1 MTDLV
6 VVGAGTMGAWTAY
19 HAARAGRKT
28 VLIDAYGAGHPR
40 ATSGDET
47 RIIRASHGAD
57 SYYTRWA
64 RQARDAWIAFGDE
77 WSEPVHLEVGVLWFA
92 RRHDGFEAA
101 SERTL
106 RAEGIPVER
115 LTAAE
120 IVDRW
125 PQVSTAGIAFGV
137 FEPQG
142 GVLLARRAIAAL
154 ARAFTRTG
162 GRFELASVQP
172 GHRERRRL
180 MDVVTADGIH
190 YSGDAFVFAC
200 GPWLPRLFPEQLG
213 NLIRVTKQ
221 DGVFIG
227 PPAGDG
233 RFAAEWLPAWVDY
246 DASFY
251 GIPAIDGRGVK
262 VAPDRYGPVFDP
274 TNGERIVDPESARL
288 AHRYAGRRFPAL
300 AGQPIVETRVC
311 QYETTPDTHFVI
323 DRHPEFDNVWLVG
336 GGSGHGFKHGPVIGQ
351 YVLDRLAGRPTAP
364 GDERFGIL
372 RPRAPVTG
380 DGLRTGG
387 DSIAADWDAY

>member
-1 MTDLV
+1 M
-6 VVGAGTMGAWTAY
+6 
-19 HAARAGRKT
+19 
-28 VLIDAYGAGHPR
+28 
-40 ATSGDET
+40 
-47 RIIRASHGAD
+47 
-57 SYYTRWA
+57 
-64 RQARDAWIAFGDE
+64 
-77 WSEPVHLEVGVLWFA
+77 
-92 RRHDGFEAA
+92 
-101 SERTL
+101 
-106 RAEGIPVER
+106 
-115 LTAAE
+115 
-120 IVDRW
+120 
-125 PQVSTAGIAFGV
+125 
-137 FEPQG
+137 
-142 GVLLARRAIAAL
+142 AAL
-154 ARAFTRTG
+154 ARAFTRSG
-162 GRFELASVQP
+162 GRFELAHVHP

-200 GPWLPRLFPEQLG
+200 GPWLPQLFPEQLG

-221 DGVFIG
+221 DGFFIG

-351 YVLDRLAGRPTAP
+351 YVLDRLAGRPTVP

-372 RPRAPVTG
+372 RPRTPAAANA
-380 DGLRTGG
+380 GLRTGG
-387 DSIAADWDAY
+387 DSIMATWEDY